1 MASFGACMP
10 ILDFEIRLLKH
21 DLMPIRTDTEPS
33 FISRQVTKARRF
45 YREAGA
51 RPPSALSVVCGG
63 WEQCTPDY
71 HLKRDDFPYWSVEFV
86 AGGEG
91 ALKLAGAKHRLERG
105 SVFAYGPGVPHEIET
120 DSGTPLRKYFVDF
133 CGKDAA
139 KRLDQA
145 GLAAGTSRRLAKD
158 DEVRLAFD
166 QLIADGLKT
175 SLRSDRLAALRLE
188 TLLELIA
195 DGAASA
201 ESRAWRAF
209 QTYQRCRDVLE
220 ARAGELTTA
229 EAVAAAGHV
238 TPAHL
243 SRLFM
248 RFCGQPPYQ
257 VLMRLRMNQA
267 AARLE
272 ESGKLV
278 REVGEEFGMDPYH
291 FSRVFKRIH
300 GLAPEQFLKSRG
312 GLVARGAQSHLSRT

>member
-1 MASFGACMP
+1 
-10 ILDFEIRLLKH
+10 
-21 DLMPIRTDTEPS
+21 MPIRTSPEPA

-45 YREAGA
+45 YREVGA
-51 RPPSALSVVCGG
+51 RSPSTLSVACGG

-91 ALKLAGAKHRLERG
+91 TLKLAGAKHRLERG
-105 SVFAYGPGVPHEIET
+105 TVFAYGPGVAHEIQT
-120 DSGTPLRKYFVDF
+120 DPSAPLRKYFVDF

-139 KRLDQA
+139 ARLNQA
-145 GLAAGTSRRLAKD
+145 GLVAGTCRRLAKD

-175 SLRSDRLAALRLE
+175 TQRSDRLAALRLE

-195 DGAASA
+195 DGSASA
-201 ESRAWRAF
+201 ETRAWRAF
-209 QTYQRCRDVLE
+209 QTYQRCRDLLE
-220 ARAGELTTA
+220 ARAGELGTA
-229 EAVAAAGHV
+229 EEVAAAGHV
-238 TPAHL
+238 TPSHL

-257 VLMRLRMNQA
+257 VLTRIRMNQA

-300 GLAPEQFLKSRG
+300 GLSPESFLKSRG
-312 GLVARGAQSHLSRT
+312 GH

>member
-1 MASFGACMP
+1 MP
-10 ILDFEIRLLKH
+10 TKTS
-21 DLMPIRTDTEPS
+21 PEPA
-33 FISRQVTKARRF
+33 FISNQVTKARRF
-45 YREAGA
+45 YREVGA
-51 RPPSALSVVCGG
+51 RPPSALSVACGG

-91 ALKLAGAKHRLERG
+91 TLQLAGEKHRLERG
-105 SVFAYGPGVPHEIET
+105 AVFAYGPGVAHEIQT
-120 DSGTPLRKYFVDF
+120 DPAAPLRKYFVDF
-133 CGKDAA
+133 CGKAA
-139 KRLDQA
+139 AARLRQA
-145 GLAAGTSRRLAKD
+145 GLVAGTCRRLAKD

-175 SLRSDRLAALRLE
+175 TLRSDRLAALRLE

-195 DGAASA
+195 DGSA
-201 ESRAWRAF
+201 PAEKRAWRAF
-209 QTYQRCRDVLE
+209 QTYQRCRDLLE
-220 ARAGELTTA
+220 ARAGGLGTA
-229 EAVAAAGHV
+229 EEVAAAGHV
-238 TPAHL
+238 TPSHL

-257 VLMRLRMNQA
+257 VLMRIRMNQA

-300 GLAPEQFLKSRG
+300 GLSPESFLKSRG
-312 GLVARGAQSHLSRT
+312 GH

>member
-1 MASFGACMP
+1 MP
-10 ILDFEIRLLKH
+10 LKGQ
-21 DLMPIRTDTEPS
+21 IEPS

-45 YREAGA
+45 YRETKTRPQAGIG
-51 RPPSALSVVCGG
+51 VVCGG
-63 WEQCTPDY
+63 WEQCAPDY
-71 HLKRDDFPYWSVEFV
+71 HLKRGDFPYWSVEFV

-91 ALKLAGAKHRLERG
+91 DLKRAGAAHRLERG
-105 SVFAYGPGVPHEIET
+105 VVFAYGPGVAHEIHTEAAN
-120 DSGTPLRKYFVDF
+120 PLRKYFVDF
-133 CGKDAA
+133 CGKDAES
-139 KRLDQA
+139 RLKQS
-145 GLAAGTSRRLAKD
+145 GLAAGACRRLAKD

-175 SLRSDRLAALRLE
+175 TLRADRLAVLRVE
-188 TLLELIA
+188 TLLELIT

-201 ESRAWRAF
+201 EPRAWRAF

-220 ARAGELTTA
+220 ARAGELQTA

-272 ESGKLV
+272 ESGLLV
-278 REVGEEFGMDPYH
+278 REIGDEFGMDPYH
-291 FSRVFKRIH
+291 FSRVFKRVH
-300 GLAPEQFLKSRG
+300 GLSPEKFLKSRSG
-312 GLVARGAQSHLSRT
+312 